1 MKVKAPQLERALD
14 TADPAFRLY
23 FVYGPA
29 ESASRAQADRLGKAC
44 GADAERIDL
53 DGAILKDDPARL
65 ADEVASY
72 SMFASRRWVRVKAGD
87 EALAAVEAL
96 LEAPASGTP
105 VVLIAGDLKKTSAL
119 VKRLESDPAVLV
131 CQNYFPGARDAG
143 TLVMQIGHELGLRIS
158 ADAAQQLLMLCAD
171 DQGVIRQELV
181 KFALFLDAMPA
192 ATQELTP
199 TTIDVLGAD
208 SDESDIGEL
217 VNAVMD
223 GRMADV
229 AHEGV
234 TVSDDP
240 VRVLNQLT
248 ARIVLLAK
256 LRAEV
261 ASGISAEAA
270 IERGAR
276 GLYFKEKPVVTR
288 QVRRWPPSRLV
299 TAHSRLLRVRQEV
312 MASSARAAV
321 LVGAELIAIARV
333 AARLN

>member
-1 MKVKAPQLERALD
+1 
-14 TADPAFRLY
+14 
-23 FVYGPA
+23 
-29 ESASRAQADRLGKAC
+29 
-44 GADAERIDL
+44 
-53 DGAILKDDPARL
+53 
-65 ADEVASY
+65 
-72 SMFASRRWVRVKAGD
+72 
-87 EALAAVEAL
+87 
-96 LEAPASGTP
+96 
-105 VVLIAGDLKKTSAL
+105 
-119 VKRLESDPAVLV
+119 
-131 CQNYFPGARDAG
+131 
-143 TLVMQIGHELGLRIS
+143 
-158 ADAAQQLLMLCAD
+158 
-171 DQGVIRQELV
+171 
-181 KFALFLDAMPA
+181 
-192 ATQELTP
+192 
-199 TTIDVLGAD
+199 
-208 SDESDIGEL
+208 
-217 VNAVMD
+217 MD